1 MMWEQCALMVSLTTY
16 VSVLTVGYSRSG
28 GEVRF
33 PYSWGLVPDGYAK
46 TQANILDTSLS
57 WSLLPP
63 LLPSRHGG
71 WWFCHACSATAELF
85 VSPFC
90 TALWC
95 SFIRQ
100 ARERLDWPIY
110 TVLQSLHGI
119 LYTTPFRSSVGMGS
133 FGLAK
138 IWRSILFSLN
148 LTWTPSSCKILF
160 TSSERPWT

>member
-1 MMWEQCALMVSLTTY
+1 MVSLTTY

-71 WWFCHACSATAELF
+71 WWFAMHVPPQLNYSCRHSAPLF
-85 VSPFC
+85 GVPLSDRQENDQTDQFTLCYNPCMEFC
-90 TALWC
+90 TLLHFA
-95 SFIRQ
+95 RQ
-100 ARERLDWPIY
+100 SGWGP
-110 TVLQSLHGI
+110 
-119 LYTTPFRSSVGMGS
+119 
-133 FGLAK
+133 LA
-138 IWRSILFSLN
+138 
-148 LTWTPSSCKILF
+148 
-160 TSSERPWT
+160 